1 MAEILEELHKYV
13 PTKAYEVTTNLIDE
27 GEELVHTEYNFH
39 QIVCTGDQL
48 TVARHR
54 TANAMRHH
62 SEDELER
69 LEGLIPSVEDW
80 HTKQLLVKIKLFSN
94 FVALFM
100 IICR

>member
-1 MAEILEELHKYV
+1 MAEILDELHKYV

-54 TANAMRHH
+54 TANA
-62 SEDELER
+62 
-69 LEGLIPSVEDW
+69 V
-80 HTKQLLVKIKLFSN
+80 
-94 FVALFM
+94 
-100 IICR
+100 